1 MNVYSYICKTFKTFN
16 MARKI
21 DQDKIKRIKEATM
34 LTIVQNGIEST
45 TIAMI
50 AKNAKVSGGYL
61 YRIYAGKQDLINEL
75 YYEKMNSIYREIS
88 LLLALNYT
96 KIEYLIKSFIENRIV
111 YYINEP
117 IASQF
122 YYQLLHNENFALT
135 EDLKMKGLNVIGKI
149 HEIGRKSKEISESI
163 SLYQLYYHLFLY
175 SIDYLNFKRKN
186 IFDLHESIDEDVT
199 FLTQNIMKILKAQ

>member
-1 MNVYSYICKTFKTFN
+1 

-34 LTIVQNGIEST
+34 LTIVENGIEST

-50 AKNAKVSGGYL
+50 AKNAEVSGGYL

-75 YYEKMNSIYREIS
+75 YYEKMDSIYTEIS
-88 LLLALNYT
+88 FLLALNHT
-96 KIEYLIKSFIENRIV
+96 KIEHLIKSFIQNRIV

-122 YYQLLHNENFALT
+122 YYQLLHNENFTLT
-135 EDLKMKGLNVIGKI
+135 DELKSKGLNVIVKI
-149 HEIGRKSKEISESI
+149 YEIGRKSEEISESI

-186 IFDLHESIDEDVT
+186 IFELQESIDEDVT
-199 FLTQNIMKILKAQ
+199 FLTQNIMKILKKQ